1 MKTLTVTQ
9 KEYDFLSDIAN
20 SDFSLNNDD
29 GGLLDLVCEDTQYD
43 MKVVRGLMGSLK
55 EKNIISKISKE
66 IFEDGSEVI
75 TEYWVYVSKVY
86 GKNGQLTNLE
96 VNKSV

>member
-1 MKTLTVTQ
+1 METITVTQ

-55 EKNIISKISKE
+55 EKNLFVWI
-66 IFEDGSEVI
+66 G
-75 TEYWVYVSKVY
+75 Y
-86 GKNGQLTNLE
+86 GNFWFLFIVVFFL
-96 VNKSV
+96 